1 MGVDLFAPAFS
12 GALRVLLG
20 LGIVISVIVM
30 ILGVAGIGAVWI
42 THGTRTHAAL
52 AMSMPSAIRR

>member
-1 MGVDLFAPAFS
+1 MGVDLFALVFS

-42 THGTRTHAAL
+42 TNGPLTRAAL
-52 AMSMPSAIRR
+52 VMSMPSAIRR